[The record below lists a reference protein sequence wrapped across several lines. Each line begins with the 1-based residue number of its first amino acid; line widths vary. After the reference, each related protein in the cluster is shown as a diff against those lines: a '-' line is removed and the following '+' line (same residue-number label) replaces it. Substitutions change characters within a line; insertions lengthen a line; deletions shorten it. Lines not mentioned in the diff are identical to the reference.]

1 MAIVTLGFGYSAM
14 EGVAAGV
21 AMAPTS
27 VGIALKLL
35 MEARQLD
42 QDFGQTII
50 AAAFLDDIL
59 SLILFL
65 MLFSLGTTGE
75 FDVMTLV
82 VKPTLAIIFLCFG
95 AYLGAKVFP
104 HRMDQFLHWLDDR
117 LKPPREGEFSQ
128 TQECHLGLMV
138 ALLLLYAVITWWL
151 GSHLWGC
158 FV

>member
-1 MAIVTLGFGYSAM
+1 
-14 EGVAAGV
+14 
-21 AMAPTS
+21 MAPTS

-65 MLFSLGTTGE
+65 MLFSIGATGE
-75 FDVMTLV
+75 FDMMTLV
-82 VKPTLAIIFLCFG
+82 VKPVLAIIFLGFG

-104 HRMDQFLHWLDDR
+104 HRMV
-117 LKPPREGEFSQ
+117 S
-128 TQECHLGLMV
+128 C
-138 ALLLLYAVITWWL
+138 
-151 GSHLWGC
+151 C
-158 FV
+158 